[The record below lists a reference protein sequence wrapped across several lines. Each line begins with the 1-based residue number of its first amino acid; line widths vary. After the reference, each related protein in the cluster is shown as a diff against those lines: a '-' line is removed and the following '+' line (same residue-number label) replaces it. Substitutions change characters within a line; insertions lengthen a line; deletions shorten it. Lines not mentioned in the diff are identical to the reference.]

1 MAALMFQNSQGNR
14 RQIAVCETMKEV
26 MTEIRKFLDAH
37 EYKSYYIRTW
47 IDEDKTWFDVGSWS
61 EFFIWEDGGID
72 DSKRG
77 SSSL

>member
-1 MAALMFQNSQGNR
+1 MAALMFQNSRGNR
-14 RQIAVCETMKEV
+14 RQIAMCETMKEV

-61 EFFIWEDGGID
+61 EFFIWEN
-72 DSKRG
+72 SG
-77 SSSL
+77 SSDL